1 MAFPLA
7 QAARA
12 LANDYRTQASQIQ
25 SIDVNGCITNL
36 GLVDITNFRMS
47 FPRALI
53 PQHEEVLR
61 ALWDAKSALS
71 ATLADVV
78 DLWAADIERINLD
91 ELASNARETR
101 NTRRAHPY

>member
-12 LANDYRTQASQIQ
+12 LANDYRQQASQIQ
-25 SIDVNGCITNL
+25 SLIDANGSITNL
-36 GLVDITNFRMS
+36 GFVDLTNFHMS

-53 PQHEEVLR
+53 PQHEEVQK

-71 ATLADVV
+71 ALADVV
-78 DLWAADIERINLD
+78 DLWAADIERIVL
-91 ELASNARETR
+91 EAIAANARESR
-101 NTRRAHPY
+101 NTRRAYPY